1 MTNMNKALGGELLVP
16 LNIVYAVIILKI
28 KIQSNIKSPTMNK
41 ATIMVTRGKKTAL
54 ISLLNFAKVN
64 IHFGVL
70 FVSSIS
76 LSKSPRVWSCL

>member
-16 LNIVYAVIILKI
+16 LNIAYAVIILKI
-28 KIQSNIKSPTMNK
+28 KIQSNIKSSTMNK
-41 ATIMVTRGKKTAL
+41 ATIMVTRDKKTAL

-64 IHFGVL
+64 LHFGVF

-76 LSKSPRVWSCL
+76 LSKSSFDM